1 MGRHVKFMEN
11 TPGFHRSD
19 LPKGTHPLNK
29 LISNYN
35 NTAHVLVAAAAYA
48 GLWNVLLVHRPEGL
62 RFGGVSAWW
71 TLLCAVAVLNACG
84 WHRTAQ
90 SVASRSG
97 SEDAPDLLFRRRQL
111 RLSAVFVLGC
121 GFRSLIP
128 RADVQRFG
136 LIDSWLSSVLIG
148 RSVATAA
155 ELCFVAQWAL
165 MLHAAARGVGSRFGV
180 VVAWLLLPIIAV
192 AEVCS
197 WSGVLTTCYLGNVA
211 EESLW
216 ALAASLLLAGGL
228 IVWARRPSARGPF
241 LAGALALGFFYVAY
255 MLSVDIPMYFLRWR
269 ADEASGRAYLAIGQ
283 GLHDAWSRRTVTFSW
298 EEWRAEIPWMT
309 LYFSVCVWWSLA
321 LVHVP
326 RPVPDP
332 APERPAPDRPG
343 FAPLGRPGCV

>member
-1 MGRHVKFMEN
+1 
-11 TPGFHRSD
+11 
-19 LPKGTHPLNK
+19 LNRY
-29 LISNYN
+29 YN
-35 NTAHVLVAAAAYA
+35 SYIYQNSVLVAAGGAAFA
-48 GLWNVLLVHRPEGL
+48 ALWNVLLVHRPVEL
-62 RFGGVSAWW
+62 RSSGVAAWW
-71 TLLCAVAVLNACG
+71 TVLCAVAVINTCG

-90 SVASRSG
+90 RVARQSATA
-97 SEDAPDLLFRRRQL
+97 DAPVGRFRKRQL

-155 ELCFVAQWAL
+155 ELCFAAQWAL
-165 MLHAAARGVGSRFGV
+165 LLHAAARGVGSRFGV
-180 VVAWLLLPIIAV
+180 AVAWLLVPIVAV

-216 ALAASLLLAGGL
+216 ALAASLLVAGGL
-228 IVWARRPSARGPF
+228 IVWARRRAARGPF
-241 LAGALALGFFYVAY
+241 LAAALALGVLYIIF
-255 MLSVDIPMYFLRWR
+255 MLSFDIPMYMYRWLE
-269 ADEASGRAYLAIGQ
+269 DEARGRAYLALGQ
-283 GLHDAWSRRTVTFSW
+283 GLRDAWSRRVVTFAW

-321 LVHVP
+321 LVHSP
-326 RPVPDP
+326 RPGPDP
-332 APERPAPDRPG
+332 VADRPAPGEPRFVPR
-343 FAPLGRPGCV
+343 GRPRCA

>member
-1 MGRHVKFMEN
+1 LKN
-11 TPGFHRSD
+11 FHNSYIYQ
-19 LPKGTHPLNK
+19 NSV
-29 LISNYN
+29 LI
-35 NTAHVLVAAAAYA
+35 AAGGVAFAT
-48 GLWNVLLVHRPEGL
+48 LWNVLLAHRSAEL
-62 RFGGVSAWW
+62 RSSGVAAWW
-71 TLLCAVAVLNACG
+71 TMLCAVAVINAWL

-90 SVASRSG
+90 RVARQSATA
-97 SEDAPDLLFRRRQL
+97 DALVGRFRKRQL
-111 RLSAVFVLGC
+111 WLSAVFVLGC

-155 ELCFVAQWAL
+155 ELCFAAQWAL
-165 MLHAAARGVGSRFGV
+165 LLHAAARGVGSRFGV
-180 VVAWLLLPIIAV
+180 AVAWLLVPIVAV

-216 ALAASLLLAGGL
+216 ALAASLLVAGGL
-228 IVWARRPSARGPF
+228 EVWARRPAARGPF
-241 LAGALALGFFYVAY
+241 LAAALALGILYIIFMV
-255 MLSVDIPMYFLRWR
+255 SIDIPMYISRWQ
-269 ADEASGRAYLAIGQ
+269 ADEARGRAYLALGQ
-283 GLHDAWSRRTVTFSW
+283 GLRDAWSRRVVTFSW

-321 LVHVP
+321 LVHSP

-332 APERPAPDRPG
+332 VPDRPVPG
-343 FAPLGRPGCV
+343 EPRFLPRGRPRCA